1 MLSGQH
7 PYDVMDWDDRFNL
20 DNNVSF
26 LSWVRKYNEARESRL
41 TDWVSHISSR
51 LPALHVGYTQTQG

>member
-1 MLSGQH
+1 
-7 PYDVMDWDDRFNL
+7 MDWDDRFNL

-41 TDWVSHISSR
+41 TDWVSR
-51 LPALHVGYTQTQG
+51 LSALHVGYTQTQG